1 MVLAATLSRQ
11 SRRLSP
17 PRPRGRTGVDE
28 LQAAGRIG
36 GILLSEG
43 ASTGNVSHPRA
54 VRVHREDLGAAGPG
68 ALEEDLA
75 VGASEGRISR
85 PRRDQRPQSYA
96 QCRHQRHR
104 RYSAVSLRHLAPF
117 WSMTFRYP
125 GTDAAIFVT
134 KSFSLPE
141 HLTRCPSF
149 FGAVSAPHT
158 GERFALSPYRCLDD
172 HEPVT
177 VCIVLPHL
185 PEVGNLY
192 APDLGVAQAPRVE
205 QYRHARDVN
214 TQYM

>member
-11 SRRLSP
+11 SRRRSP

-28 LQAAGRIG
+28 LQAAGRVG

-68 ALEEDLA
+68 ALEKDLA
-75 VGASEGRISR
+75 VGASEGRSAGRSVTSALSHRPNAGTKATADTLRLVFVISHF
-85 PRRDQRPQSYA
+85 S
-96 QCRHQRHR
+96 
-104 RYSAVSLRHLAPF
+104 

-125 GTDAAIFVT
+125 GTDAAIFVMQ
-134 KSFSLPE
+134 SLSLQE
-141 HLTRCPSF
+141 HLPRCPLF
-149 FGAVSAPHT
+149 FGAGSAPHT

-192 APDLGVAQAPRVE
+192 APYLGVAQASRVE
-205 QYRHARDVN
+205 QYLHARDLN